1 MKVILTE
8 DVRGTGKR
16 GDKVTVKDGY
26 GRNFL
31 VPKGLAVP
39 ALEGNVKK
47 LDSVIKNLQNKKA
60 RELKSAEDMK
70 AKLEEISLVI
80 KMKAG
85 DDGKLFGS
93 VTHKDVAEAIKETA
107 GIEIDKKLI
116 RIEEPIKMTGVY
128 TVAVHL
134 TPDVNASVKIEVE
147 KEEEK

>member
-8 DVRGTGKR
+8 DVRGTGKK

-39 ALEGNVKK
+39 ALEGNLK
-47 LDSVIKNLQNKKA
+47 LLDGVIKSIQNKKT
-60 RELKSAEDMK
+60 RELKSAEDLK
-70 AKLEEISLVI
+70 AKLEELSLVI

-93 VTHKDVAEAIKETA
+93 VTHKDVAEAIKKTA
-107 GIEIDKKLI
+107 GVEIDKKLI
-116 RIEEPIKMTGVY
+116 RIEEPIKMTGAY
-128 TVAVHL
+128 TVEVHIQQ
-134 TPDVNASVKIEVE
+134 DVNAGVKVEVE

>member
-8 DVRGTGKR
+8 DVRGTGKK
-16 GDKVTVKDGY
+16 GDQVTVKDGY

-31 VPKGLAVP
+31 LPKGFAI
-39 ALEGNVKK
+39 AAMEGNVKR
-47 LDSVIKNLQNKKA
+47 LESVIRSLQNKKT
-60 RELKSAEDMK
+60 RDLKNAEDLK

-93 VTHKDVAEAIKETA
+93 VTHKDVSEAIKKAA

-116 RIEEPIKMTGVY
+116 RIEEPIKMTGSY
-128 TVAVHL
+128 TVEVHIQQ
-134 TPDVNASVKIEVE
+134 DVNAGVKIEVE

>member
-8 DVRGTGKR
+8 DVRGTGKK

-39 ALEGNVKK
+39 ALEGNVNR
-47 LDSVIKNLQNKKA
+47 LNSIIKNLQNRKEKD
-60 RELKSAEDMK
+60 LKNAEDLK
-70 AKLEEISLVI
+70 AKLEETSLVI

-93 VTHKDVAEAIKETA
+93 VTHKDIAEAIKKATT
-107 GIEIDKKLI
+107 IEVDKKLI
-116 RIEEPIKMTGVY
+116 RIAEPIKMTGAY
-128 TVAVHL
+128 TVEVHL
-134 TPDVNASVKIEVE
+134 QQDVNAGVKIEVE